1 MTHVRSAV
9 EMGLRPSAHIMAL
22 KKPSSDWSVWD
33 HKLAVAFSRL
43 NAEMC
48 DKCGNPI
55 WLCRTTDSRV
65 RFEVDTYVCYADKEL
80 SKRRK
85 EREKKKKDLKDGEYE
100 YVRAVPDS
108 SVDALPTREDYYA
121 LLAENSS
128 A

>member
-1 MTHVRSAV
+1 MTHIKSAV

-55 WLCRTTDSRV
+55 WLCRTSDSRV

-80 SKRRK
+80 SKRRE
-85 EREKKKKDLKDGEYE
+85 EREKRKKKLKDGEYE
-100 YVRAVPDS
+100 FVRAVPDTN
-108 SVDALPTREDYYA
+108 ANLPTRDDYYKM
-121 LLAENSS
+121 LAEKSS
-128 A
+128 V

>member
-22 KKPSSDWSVWD
+22 KKPSSDWAVWD

-55 WLCRTTDSRV
+55 WLCRTSDSRV
-65 RFEVDTYVCYADKEL
+65 RFEVDTYVCAADKEL

-85 EREKKKKDLKDGEYE
+85 EREKRKKDLKDGEYE
-100 YVRAVPDS
+100 YVRAVPDFGS
-108 SVDALPTREDYYA
+108 ELPTRDDYYKM
-121 LLAENSS
+121 LAEKSS
-128 A
+128 V

>member
-22 KKPSSDWSVWD
+22 KKPSSNWSMWD

-55 WLCRTTDSRV
+55 WLCRTSDSRV
-65 RFEVDTYVCYADKEL
+65 RFEVDTYICYADKEL
-80 SKRRK
+80 SKRRE
-85 EREKKKKDLKDGEYE
+85 EREKRKKKLKDGEYE
-100 YVRAVPDS
+100 FVRAVPDMN
-108 SVDALPTREDYYA
+108 AELPTRDDYYKM
-121 LLAENSS
+121 LAEKSS
-128 A
+128 V